1 MEPKVWL
8 SLEQSNKHPPTHGA
22 IINTFQASQ
31 FTCVR
36 ACACAH
42 THTHTHTQNGCNR
55 TPPTQPAPVNLALDS
70 TPLETSHSQ
79 VTHLSLTPSVQ
90 ISSYSCQEFIQ
101 IRLEGMSSL
110 QGSPFQIVGLPA
122 NPSFLKGRGNLS
134 HVGILVPSFGSIERR
149 MQSSTL
155 PHMQCCQSSCN
166 H

>member
-1 MEPKVWL
+1 MR
-8 SLEQSNKHPPTHGA
+8 
-22 IINTFQASQ
+22 
-31 FTCVR
+31 VR
-36 ACACAH
+36 TH

-134 HVGILVPSFGSIERR
+134 HAVFLPKISDLLLIKIYNQANPETVSKQRTWDP
-149 MQSSTL
+149 STL
-155 PHMQCCQSSCN
+155 PCHGQRRQGT